1 MMFRQIFIAI
11 LSAFVCASP
20 LIGQEQVAI
29 VKKGGLLVFLPGI
42 GGPDTYGTY
51 FVPDALGR
59 DSLDRFQ
66 YLGNPLQINF
76 LPPSELPSNFPE
88 MNDEEKLEQFFRTES
103 LHMTKSFGKKIEFTN
118 FEKPHIAG
126 ADCLSGSAVLDDTG
140 PEKMELRITARVA
153 GEGILHAAYQNLN
166 PATAAQ
172 TQSMAEQLLG
182 SFKFVPRPLTPD
194 EIAEISKKA
203 RE

>member
-1 MMFRQIFIAI
+1 MLKLVSLKLLTVFFCMAPA
-11 LSAFVCASP
+11 LA
-20 LIGQEQVAI
+20 QEQVAI
-29 VKKGGLLVFLPGI
+29 VRKGGLLVFLPGI
-42 GGPDTYGTY
+42 GGPETYGTY
-51 FVPDALGR
+51 FVPNALGR
-59 DSLDRFQ
+59 ESLDRFR

-76 LPPSELPSNFPE
+76 LPPSELPSNFRE

-103 LHMTKSFGKKIEFTN
+103 LHMTKSFAKKIEFAN
-118 FEKPHIAG
+118 FEKLRIDG
-126 ADCLSGSAVLDDTG
+126 VDCLSGSAVLDDAG
-140 PEKMELRITARVA
+140 PEEMELRITARVA

-203 RE
+203 KE